1 MGLVPSDRP
10 RPPLFRPLDHY
21 RQGVDG
27 YRLLPFRFMRWPGE
41 EVLLVNDAGE
51 FIFLE
56 SERFKAFVG
65 HRLSLADPCYL
76 NLKAKHFL
84 LDTPSNVPIELL
96 ATKYRTKKSFLEGFT
111 KLHLFVVTL
120 RCDHSCH
127 YCQVSRVSTNR
138 SKYDMTRETAK
149 KAVELMF
156 RSPSPALK
164 VEFQG
169 GESLLNFE
177 MIRYVVEYGQ
187 ELNVHEGRNLEY
199 VVATNLAPLTDEI
212 LEYLRTHSIL
222 LSTSLDGPEA
232 LHNSNRPRKGNDSY
246 AITIQ
251 KLERARE
258 VLGHGCVSAVM
269 TTTKLSLGQPR
280 EIVDEYVRLGFGSIF
295 LRSISP
301 YGYAVRTGE
310 ALRYETSEFLSFYK
324 QALERIIEINR
335 EGYDFVEVYAQMLLT
350 KMLTPFPS
358 LYVDLQSPSG
368 AGLGAVAYNYDGEV
382 YASDEA
388 RMLAE
393 MGDKSF
399 RLGNVHDNTYE
410 EIFGGE
416 ILRTLAASSVLETL
430 PGCADCAFLPYCGSD
445 PIFNHRTQG
454 DVVGHRPTSVFCSKN
469 MGILRH
475 LFGLIREGDPF
486 VNGLFTKWAT
496 GVTSVLGA
504 KGLVS

>member
-1 MGLVPSDRP
+1 
-10 RPPLFRPLDHY
+10 
-21 RQGVDG
+21 
-27 YRLLPFRFMRWPGE
+27 MRWPSD
-41 EVLLVNDAGE
+41 EVLLVNDVGE

-56 SERFKAFVG
+56 SERFQAFVE
-65 HRLSLADPCYL
+65 HRLGFADPRYL
-76 NLKAKHFL
+76 DLKAKHFL

-156 RSPSPALK
+156 RSPSQALK
-164 VEFQG
+164 IEFQG

-177 MIRYVVEYGQ
+177 VIRYVIEYSQ
-187 ELNVHEGRNLEY
+187 ELNVREGRDLEY
-199 VVATNLAPLTDEI
+199 VVATNLVPLTDEI
-212 LEYLRTHSIL
+212 LEYLRTYSIL

-246 AITIQ
+246 AITMQ

-258 VLGHGCVSAVM
+258 VLGHDRVSAVM
-269 TTTKLSLGQPR
+269 TTTQLSLGQPR
-280 EIVDEYVRLGFGSIF
+280 EIVDEYVRRGFGSIF

-399 RLGNVHDNTYE
+399 RLGNVHDNAYE

-416 ILRTLAASSVLETL
+416 ILRALAASSVLEIL

-454 DVVGHRPTSVFCSKN
+454 DVVGHRPTSAFCSKN

-496 GVTSVLGA
+496 GVTSVPRA